1 MANAYPELPT
11 EPYERTSVPMPDVI
25 TYLQD
30 AALPVEVKRATY
42 IVFRIESANGRSG
55 VNNNYSGMQAD
66 GARWPDSLTHY
77 FTGTTTATEG
87 GTGRQRIFLCFDSW
101 HDSVACL
108 ADRLAARGL
117 YVGGTTHLVTQ
128 INVTSATV
136 LAQAYTKEWVTGSA
150 TAEASA
156 ASIGNFL
163 SMYAQAAD
171 YFNVVS
177 VAPTTNTPP
186 NVPSIT
192 PNVPSI
198 TPNAVPPLSPQ
209 APAEDVIAENAQL
222 RYALVDISARAQAVL
237 ASMPTRSLM
246 PSYPDHI
253 ADKLNVAELARIKP
267 T

>member
-1 MANAYPELPT
+1 MANAYPELRT

-25 TYLQD
+25 LYLQD

-42 IVFRIESANGRSG
+42 IVFRIESANGQSG

-66 GARWPDSLTHY
+66 GARWPSALDHY

-87 GTGRQRIFLCFDSW
+87 GTGKSRIFLCFDSW

-108 ADRLAARGL
+108 ADRLASRGL

-128 INVTSATV
+128 MNVTSATV

-150 TAEASA
+150 KAEASA
-156 ASIGNFL
+156 AALANFL
-163 SMYAQAAD
+163 SMYAQATKFFQA
-171 YFNVVS
+171 VS
-177 VAPTTNTPP
+177 AAPTTNTPP
-186 NVPSIT
+186 IPTAPAIL
-192 PNVPSI
+192 P
-198 TPNAVPPLSPQ
+198 AVPPATPTPTS
-209 APAEDVIAENAQL
+209 DVVAENAQL

-246 PSYPDHI
+246 PPHPDTSTAGHQS
-253 ADKLNVAELARIKP
+253 
-267 T
+267 

>member
-1 MANAYPELPT
+1 MTNAYPELRT

-30 AALPVEVKRATY
+30 AAFPVEVKRSTY
-42 IVFRIESANGRSG
+42 IVFRIESANGQSG

-87 GTGRQRIFLCFDSW
+87 GTGRRRIFLCFDSW

-128 INVTSATV
+128 MNVTSATV

-163 SMYAQAAD
+163 SMYAQAAAH
-171 YFNVVS
+171 FHVS
-177 VAPTTNTPP
+177 AAPTTNTPP
-186 NVPSIT
+186 IPTVPAIL
-192 PNVPSI
+192 P
-198 TPNAVPPLSPQ
+198 AVPPATPTPTS
-209 APAEDVIAENAQL
+209 EVIAENAQL

-246 PSYPDHI
+246 PPHLDTNTDGHQS
-253 ADKLNVAELARIKP
+253 
-267 T
+267 